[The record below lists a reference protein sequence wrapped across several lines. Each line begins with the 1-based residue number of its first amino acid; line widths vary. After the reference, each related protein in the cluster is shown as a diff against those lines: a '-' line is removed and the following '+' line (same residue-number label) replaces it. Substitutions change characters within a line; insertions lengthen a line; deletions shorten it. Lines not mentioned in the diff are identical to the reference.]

1 MCVGVVRVFIWKIKK
16 KMSEETSKIVL
27 LRRNCSAL
35 LVPSGTPV
43 DLPKGTEVMITQ
55 ALGDSFTVNVYGNLA
70 RISGSDGDALGLD
83 PVALPELSDDMALE
97 EKIQVMLKSCYDPEI
112 PVNIVDLGL
121 IYETQIMPGEQGKQ
135 QVMITMTLTAPG
147 CGMGPILVDEV
158 QRKVSQLPEVDSVV
172 VDLVFDPP
180 WDRDKMSKEAQLT
193 LGLM

>member
-1 MCVGVVRVFIWKIKK
+1 
-16 KMSEETSKIVL
+16 MSEEATKIVL

-70 RISGSDGDALGLD
+70 RISGVDGDALGLE
-83 PVALPELSDDMALE
+83 PVALPEMSEDMSLE
-97 EKIQVMLKSCYDPEI
+97 EKIQVLLKSCYDPEI
-112 PVNIVDLGL
+112 PVNILDLGL
-121 IYETQIMPGEQGKQ
+121 IYDIQVTPGERGKH
-135 QVMITMTLTAPG
+135 QVLITMTLTAPG

-180 WDRDKMSKEAQLT
+180 WDRDKMSKAAQLT